1 MTNFFDPKLLSKY
14 DTSGPRYT
22 SYPTAVEFKESFDR
36 RDLERENKLRAAEP
50 LSVYIHIPF
59 CHSLCYY
66 CGCNKIVT
74 RHSSKADI
82 YLDYLEI
89 EISQRAKTFGSRPV
103 HQLHLGGGTPSF
115 LSAKQL
121 TRLMTMLKKHF
132 VFSLNIEMSIE
143 IDPRKV
149 ELELAVEL
157 AKMGFNRLSIGV
169 QDTNENVQRAINR
182 EQSTE
187 FISLFVQQAEQA
199 GFESIN
205 VDLIY
210 GLPHQ
215 TKEIFSK
222 TLFDVTKELDPD
234 RISLFSYAHMPV
246 IFPSQRKIRDG
257 WLPSSDEKLAL
268 MKLGIETLTRHGYEL
283 IGMDHFAKPDDE
295 LARAQREGKL
305 HRNFQGYTTHGE
317 YDLLGFGT
325 SAISS
330 IGRVYS
336 QNTKSLTDYYRRLD
350 EYGNAVDKGKR
361 LSFDDLIRRQV
372 IKEIMCNLYL
382 DKKVIERLFD
392 IRFDDYFSYE
402 LVSLSPF
409 IHDGLVTNNRENIR
423 VSPEARLLVRNICM
437 SFDAYLKNHIQQK
450 RFSRVI

>member
-1 MTNFFDPKLLSKY
+1 MTNFFDPKLLNKY

-22 SYPTAVEFKESFDR
+22 SYPTAVEFKERFDR
-36 RDLERENKLRAAEP
+36 RDLERENKLRSAEP

-121 TRLMTMLKKHF
+121 ARLMTMLKKHF

-215 TKEIFSK
+215 TKETFSQ

-268 MKLGIETLTRHGYEL
+268 MKLGVETLTRHGYEL

-392 IRFDDYFSYE
+392 IRFDDYFSDE